1 MVRRMTNSQRYEWMG
16 PMWNDDDHRALRE
29 LLREDDRR
37 RAERACEPMRS
48 PPMRE
53 TGDAGIV

>member
-1 MVRRMTNSQRYEWMG
+1 MTNSQRYEWMG